1 MKALRNWMKGR
12 SSGVE
17 DVMKL
22 NAADR
27 ANGGRGMF
35 GANMDDHCTLISI
48 ILAMADVMEA
58 AEQRTEFRSS
68 PCVNC
73 WYHKGHGT
81 LYKMCDY
88 HAALKAATSVI
99 KEVTG

>member
-58 AEQRTEFRSS
+58 AEQRTEFSS
-68 PCVNC
+68 APCIYCSYLDGVI
-73 WYHKGHGT
+73 
-81 LYKMCDY
+81 YKMCDY
-88 HAALKAATSVI
+88 HNALSAATSVI

>member
-58 AEQRTEFRSS
+58 VAEVRAFRYC
-68 PCVNC
+68 PVPDEV
-73 WYHKGHGT
+73 KR
-81 LYKMCDY
+81 L
-88 HAALKAATSVI
+88 AADDKLFKVESAATSVI

>member
-1 MKALRNWMKGR
+1 MKALREWITDDGRLMTKGAER
-12 SSGVE
+12 
-17 DVMKL
+17 
-22 NAADR
+22 
-27 ANGGRGMF
+27 
-35 GANMDDHCTLISI
+35 I

-68 PCVNC
+68 PCVHC
-73 WYHKGHGT
+73 SYDRGA

-88 HAALKAATSVI
+88 HAALSAATSVI

>member
-1 MKALRNWMKGR
+1 MSELDDDMAKDVR
-12 SSGVE
+12 SRVPSTLLIFNHQYDAISG
-17 DVMKL
+17 M
-22 NAADR
+22 
-27 ANGGRGMF
+27 
-35 GANMDDHCTLISI
+35 

-68 PCVNC
+68 PCVHC
-73 WYHKGHGT
+73 SYDRGA

-88 HAALKAATSVI
+88 HAALSAATSVI

>member
-1 MKALRNWMKGR
+1 MKALRHWMSDNEKMR
-12 SSGVE
+12 EVFPNQE
-17 DVMKL
+17 
-22 NAADR
+22 R
-27 ANGGRGMF
+27 AIPARVGDQMCD
-35 GANMDDHCTLISI
+35 M

-68 PCVNC
+68 PCVHC
-73 WYHKGHGT
+73 SYDRGA

-88 HAALKAATSVI
+88 HAALSAATSVI